1 MQGFP
6 NGVNLWRGVWP
17 KWPKTAWKL
26 QNQHFGGK
34 TVWGSMGAQV
44 NFLGNGGIRK
54 KKTLEVTERIK
65 TILSTFI
72 WDKLG
77 MSIN

>member
-1 MQGFP
+1 MGSTCGEGSGQ
-6 NGVNLWRGVWP
+6 NDQKLHENYKISILW
-17 KWPKTAWKL
+17 
-26 QNQHFGGK
+26 GK

-72 WDKLG
+72 
-77 MSIN
+77 